1 MYVTDRR
8 IAPDGALSMVEV
20 TAGNWTLTITDTGWP
35 TAVPSA
41 LPPPR
46 PCFIALIRHCKSS
59 SWFPY

>member
-41 LPPPR
+41 LPPPLGH
-46 PCFIALIRHCKSS
+46 ASLL
-59 SWFPY
+59 